1 MVIFLAKNYKTIS
14 LQQVVSKT
22 MDKQEVKGEPLSALY
37 FPFTYIREGLLKSVL
52 FFFDSLVLYQPS
64 EWQSSLLYPELVRSN
79 LLRLEVPI
87 PAGSELPVLKRRV
100 RDILSW
106 GDFVFSSGQLGYLK
120 YIKESGIAV
129 EGYGEI
135 LAALR
140 GEESMPPAFDE
151 LSAIQLFLHLA
162 QEHDQRE
169 DETARLDFKVSMQE
183 SKLWSELLID
193 QEKPFQASPAS
204 IPDGEDTISIA
215 TRLKAWSR
223 LFEKG
228 FHGAGIPFTD
238 RYPVLELLPANELI
252 LTIPLPD
259 LSSRDLPDVL
269 ESREQGRVLEAVT
282 LIKTYVRQAVKRL
295 ATSSWTGE
303 NIKGM
308 EDARLKGALQILGE
322 ESFRLSNLPPYH
334 LSLYIFPDTPTA
346 GLFSKGVSDERNGF
360 IFLLTKGSAHETI

>member
-1 MVIFLAKNYKTIS
+1 ME
-14 LQQVVSKT
+14 
-22 MDKQEVKGEPLSALY
+22 KQEVKGEPLSAFY

-64 EWQSSLLYPELVRSN
+64 EWQSSPLYPEVVRSG
-79 LLRLEVPI
+79 LLRLEVPL
-87 PAGSELPVLKRRV
+87 PAGSELPALKRRV
-100 RDILSW
+100 REILSW
-106 GDFVFSSGQLGYLK
+106 GDFVFNSGQLGYLK
-120 YIKESGIAV
+120 HIKESGTGV

-135 LAALR
+135 MAALR

-162 QEHDQRE
+162 QEHDQQE
-169 DETARLDFKVSMQE
+169 DETARLNFKVSMQE

-193 QEKPFQASPAS
+193 EERSSRAAPAS
-204 IPDGEDTISIA
+204 IPDREDTISIA

-238 RYPVLELLPANELI
+238 RPAALELLPPNELI

-259 LSSRDLPDVL
+259 LSGRDFPEAL
-269 ESREQGRVLEAVT
+269 EVREQGRALEAVT
-282 LIKTYVRQAVKRL
+282 LIKAYVRQAVKRL
-295 ATSSWTGE
+295 ATSSRAGGD
-303 NIKGM
+303 IKDLD
-308 EDARLKGALQILGE
+308 DAHLKGALQTLGE
-322 ESFRLSNLPPYH
+322 ESSRLSNLPPYN
-334 LSLYIFPDTPTA
+334 LSLYIFPGTPTA

-360 IFLLTKGSAHETI
+360 IFLLTKGSAHEAI

>member
-1 MVIFLAKNYKTIS
+1 ME
-14 LQQVVSKT
+14 
-22 MDKQEVKGEPLSALY
+22 KQKVKGEPLSALY

-64 EWQSSLLYPELVRSN
+64 EWQSSPLYPEMVRSG
-79 LLRLEVPI
+79 LLRLEAPL
-87 PAGSELPVLKRRV
+87 PAGSELPALKRRV
-100 RDILSW
+100 REILSW
-106 GDFVFSSGQLGYLK
+106 GDFVFNSGQLGYLK
-120 YIKESGIAV
+120 HIKESGTGV

-135 LAALR
+135 MAALR

-151 LSAIQLFLHLA
+151 LPAIQLFLHLA

-169 DETARLDFKVSMQE
+169 DETARLDFKISMQE

-193 QEKPFQASPAS
+193 GERPSHAAPAS
-204 IPDGEDTISIA
+204 IPDREDTISIA

-223 LFEKG
+223 LFEEG

-238 RYPVLELLPANELI
+238 RPAALELLPPNELI

-259 LSSRDLPDVL
+259 LSGRDFPEAL
-269 ESREQGRVLEAVT
+269 EVREQGRALEAVT
-282 LIKTYVRQAVKRL
+282 LIKAYVRQAVKRL
-295 ATSSWTGE
+295 ATSSRAGE
-303 NIKGM
+303 NIKDLSCHRQIRLG
-308 EDARLKGALQILGE
+308 EDDARLKGALQTLGE
-322 ESFRLSNLPPYH
+322 ESSRLSNLPPYN
-334 LSLYIFPDTPTA
+334 LSLYIFPGTPTA

>member
-1 MVIFLAKNYKTIS
+1 ME
-14 LQQVVSKT
+14 
-22 MDKQEVKGEPLSALY
+22 KQEIKGEPLSALY
-37 FPFTYIREGLLKSVL
+37 FPFTYIREGLLKSAL

-64 EWQSSLLYPELVRSN
+64 EWQASPLYPELVRSA

-87 PAGSELPVLKRRV
+87 PAGSELPALKRKV

-106 GDFVFSSGQLGYLK
+106 GDIVFNSGQLGYFK
-120 YIKESGIAV
+120 YIKESGTGV

-140 GEESMPPAFDE
+140 GEESVPPAFDE

-183 SKLWSELLID
+183 TKLWAELLID

-204 IPDGEDTISIA
+204 IPDREEDTISIA

-223 LFEKG
+223 LFAKG

-238 RYPVLELLPANELI
+238 RYPALELLPSNELI

-259 LSSRDLPDVL
+259 LSSRDFPEVL
-269 ESREQGRVLEAVT
+269 EARAQSGALEAVT
-282 LIKTYVRQAVKRL
+282 LIKTYVRQVVKRL
-295 ATSSWTGE
+295 ATSSWTGK
-303 NIKGM
+303 NIKDL
-308 EDARLKGALQILGE
+308 EDAHLKGALQTLGE
-322 ESFRLSNLPPYH
+322 ESFRLSNLPPYQ

-346 GLFSKGVSDERNGF
+346 GLFSESISDERNGF
-360 IFLLTKGSAHETI
+360 IFLLTKGSAHGTI